1 MTLAVSEIW
10 TDEVYVRKRIQWTVD
25 RENQLNN
32 QSRPNETGY
41 MNQLLALWNSENPD

>member
-1 MTLAVSEIW
+1 VTLAVSEIW
-10 TDEVYVRKRIQWTVD
+10 TDEVHVRKRIQWTVD